1 MPLVFHLDFDQ
12 YDADHRSAA
21 NWLAAQPDPTQAVV
35 RLVKILGEW
44 EQRLLQWE
52 ELTNLLAGE
61 VRDLRSQLAGHAPQ
75 APKPRA
81 DVRENPE
88 SARRLDSLFG

>member
-1 MPLVFHLDFDQ
+1 MPLIFHLDFDQ

-21 NWLAAQPDPTQAVV
+21 DWLAAQPDPTEAVV
-35 RLVKILGEW
+35 RLVKTIGEW

-52 ELTNLLAGE
+52 ELTTLLTGE
-61 VRDLRSQLAGHAPQ
+61 MQDLRSQFTDHAPQ
-75 APKPRA
+75 AKKPRA